1 MNDNNMQFNELNDN
15 QRRLMV
21 NSIQTYDAWR
31 DAATRYARYRGG
43 MTWKTVKGKQ
53 YLYRIL
59 DRFGHAKSLGARSQ
73 ETEVIYEEFVSAKAG
88 LAFALFALMEQYL
101 PQFPLSLAALRMF
114 PAEIAQSIPP
124 ATR

>member
-1 MNDNNMQFNELNDN
+1 
-15 QRRLMV
+15 
-21 NSIQTYDAWR
+21 
-31 DAATRYARYRGG
+31 

-88 LAFALFALMEQYL
+88 LAFALFKLWLSSSNERQPIKKRRDHHQATALFALMEQYL